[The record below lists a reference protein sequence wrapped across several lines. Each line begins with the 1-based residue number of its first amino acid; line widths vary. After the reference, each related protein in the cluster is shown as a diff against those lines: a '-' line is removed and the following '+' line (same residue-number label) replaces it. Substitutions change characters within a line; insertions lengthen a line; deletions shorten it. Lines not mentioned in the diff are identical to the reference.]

1 MMRCLILD
9 LTVQASTP
17 LCNYILSIT
26 QKSDM
31 IVSNPGSTTALVTT
45 PRWPGRIRRSWD
57 AAWFTTR
64 GPNTMRL
71 LLSATTLK
79 VETSK
84 VHCILLTAS
93 LAWLIIISC
102 LCQGLKCTSSAPPA
116 LPAPPVTNV
125 TMDSVLKGNQKTS
138 SMAEEESRLSK
149 GLPSYCIFA
158 ISFQINLLER
168 TY

>member
-1 MMRCLILD
+1 MLRLGMMRCLFLD

-84 VHCILLTAS
+84 VHLHFANN
-93 LAWLIIISC
+93 LAWLIIIFC
-102 LCQGLKCTSSAPPA
+102 FFQGLKCTSLAPPA
-116 LPAPPVTNV
+116 LPAPPATPV
-125 TMDSVLKGNQKTS
+125 TMDSVQRHHKTRTRIYKNMFVKKFKIWS
-138 SMAEEESRLSK
+138 NKA
-149 GLPSYCIFA
+149 
-158 ISFQINLLER
+158 LEGSWIQG
-168 TY
+168 